1 MLAGMLRFAAL
12 GAFAVL
18 SACEAVPP
26 PPPPPHIAALQ
37 SQCQGGSTQACGLLV
52 QADNGRRMAAA
63 QAYAPPMVAYAPPQ
77 QYPGGYVPFDPAGA
91 MARGAMARQ
100 VIVGG
105 Y

>member
-1 MLAGMLRFAAL
+1 
-12 GAFAVL
+12 
-18 SACEAVPP
+18 
-26 PPPPPHIAALQ
+26 
-37 SQCQGGSTQACGLLV
+37 
-52 QADNGRRMAAA
+52 
-63 QAYAPPMVAYAPPQ
+63 MVAYGPPQ